1 MEKNECVRLIVNRDI
16 IKGVNIVAI
25 IVLEKNNVRRNISV
39 KKVGKIVVVNVLH
52 VPKLQQRQNLLTS
65 ERSSRQA
72 TSDLN

>member
-1 MEKNECVRLIVNRDI
+1 MEKNECVRLVVNRDI

-25 IVLEKNNVRRNISV
+25 IVLEKNNVHRDISV

-52 VPKLQQRQNLLTS
+52 LQKRQQRQNLLTS

-72 TSDLN
+72 TSELN